1 MRIALF
7 TDVYLEIPGGIP
19 SSIKAQKAA
28 LEALGHQVTVFC
40 PGWNKNQQ
48 DKNIIV
54 IPTHRHLQFNRVPL
68 AKRPEKILR
77 FIKRRYP
84 VFADAFDL
92 IHVHYEASCS
102 IAGVKLAK
110 KNHIKLIQTMHGRE
124 DIAIDINL
132 PSPTKF
138 FVAFA
143 LNFLHRTS
151 LSSIYL
157 DTKVNL
163 PKQDQLLIKNA
174 VCRNMWRIMVRQ
186 ANLADVV
193 VSPTHHFAKNL
204 EHYGVNRVHV
214 VSNGVDDR
222 QLQKYTFKPR
232 IFEPKSA
239 LRIIW
244 SSRLSKEKR
253 ILPFLESVAKTKH
266 QKHIKLTIIG
276 DGNQLQEAKN
286 YAEKH
291 FSDHQIIFLGLI
303 PHEKIFEHM
312 QNQHISVINSYGFD
326 TQGMTILEA
335 VACGLPVLYAD
346 PTMDEVVPK
355 NGGLRAKDASVTA
368 MSDQIDYLFDHPEL
382 IQKMSK
388 QMFAAQNSV
397 LESTQIKHLLE
408 LYKS

>member
-28 LEALGHQVTVFC
+28 LEALGHQVTIFC
-40 PGWNKNQQ
+40 PGWNDNLQ
-48 DKNIIV
+48 DKSVIV
-54 IPTHRHLQFNRVPL
+54 VPTHRHLQFNRVPL

-84 VFADAFDL
+84 AFADTFNL
-92 IHVHYEASCS
+92 VHVHYEASCS

-110 KNHIKLIQTMHGRE
+110 KNHIKLVQTMHGRE
-124 DIAIDINL
+124 DIAIDTNL
-132 PSPTKF
+132 PSPTKY

-143 LNFLHRTS
+143 LNFLHQAS
-151 LSSIYL
+151 LSSIHPSRH
-157 DTKVNL
+157 VNL
-163 PKQDQLLIKNA
+163 PKQDRLLIKNT
-174 VCRNMWRIMVRQ
+174 VCRNMWEIMVRQ

-204 EHYGVNRVHV
+204 EYYGVKQIHI

-222 QLQKYTFKPR
+222 QLQKYSFKPR
-232 IFEPKSA
+232 SFDSKNI

-253 ILPFLESVAKTKH
+253 ILPFLESLAKTKNK
-266 QKHIKLTIIG
+266 KHIKLTIIG
-276 DGNQLQEAKN
+276 DGNQLQEARN
-286 YAEKH
+286 YAKKH
-291 FSDHQIIFLGLI
+291 FSNRQVVFLGLV

-312 QNQHISVINSYGFD
+312 QKQHISVINSYGFD

-346 PTMDEVVPK
+346 PAMDEVVPK
-355 NGGLRAKDASVTA
+355 DGGLRAKDASTSA
-368 MSDQIDYLFDHPEL
+368 MADQIDYLFDHPEL
-382 IQKMSK
+382 IQKMSEQVFTVQK
-388 QMFAAQNSV
+388 SV
-397 LESTQIKHLLE
+397 LESTQVKHLLE
-408 LYKS
+408 LYES